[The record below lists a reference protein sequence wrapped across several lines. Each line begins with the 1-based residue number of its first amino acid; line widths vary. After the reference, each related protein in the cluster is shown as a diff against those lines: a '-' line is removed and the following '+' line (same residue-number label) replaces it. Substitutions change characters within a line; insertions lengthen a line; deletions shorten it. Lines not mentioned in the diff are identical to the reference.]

1 MSYLIAMLVRA
12 VLSLIV
18 ILGRVVLNK
27 FMAVRMTRYRWSNVS
42 KKLLVSSRKMFRNQ
56 IQLKKKKKPLHRWKP
71 RNCIQFCLILLKLVQ
86 RKRRLLHIRKQRQF
100 YTPLLN
106 PESNAPPKVRA
117 LSKML
122 LHQLY

>member
-1 MSYLIAMLVRA
+1 MMWNAILRNHLKCYVSARYVMSYLIAMLVRA

-56 IQLKKKKKPLHRWKP
+56 IQLKKKKNL
-71 RNCIQFCLILLKLVQ
+71 CIDGNQEIVSSFV
-86 RKRRLLHIRKQRQF
+86 
-100 YTPLLN
+100 
-106 PESNAPPKVRA
+106 
-117 LSKML
+117 
-122 LHQLY
+122 